1 MNFVARSSS
10 GLPGKEMQW
19 FDPQAAC
26 NAVEES
32 NRCIDA
38 VQKGSSC
45 FAAGV
50 HEESGL
56 GAFRGV

>member
-10 GLPGKEMQW
+10 GLPGKEMRW

-38 VQKGSSC
+38 VQGGSNG
-45 FAAGV
+45 FAAEV
-50 HEESGL
+50 HE
-56 GAFRGV
+56 

>member
-10 GLPGKEMQW
+10 GLPGKEMWW

-26 NAVEES
+26 HAVEES

-38 VQKGSSC
+38 VQGGSNG
-45 FAAGV
+45 FAAEV
-50 HEESGL
+50 H
-56 GAFRGV
+56 A

>member
-10 GLPGKEMQW
+10 GLPGKEMRR

-32 NRCIDA
+32 NCCIDA
-38 VQKGSSC
+38 VQEGSND
-45 FAAGV
+45 FAAEV
-50 HEESGL
+50 H
-56 GAFRGV
+56 A